1 MVFES
6 NIVNIIGI
14 LLEIVGIIVLI
25 SGARKLEL
33 VYGSHTSDHYVDAK
47 TKQPPKVLTLPND
60 KRTKISVGIAI
71 LGLILQIVATW
82 IIP

>member
-6 NIVNIIGI
+6 NIVNTIGI

-47 TKQPPKVLTLPND
+47 TKQPPKC
-60 KRTKISVGIAI
+60 
-71 LGLILQIVATW
+71 
-82 IIP
+82 